1 MGAIGVAETSDY
13 KLDRIRFRHR
23 RCVALPLS
31 PVGSGE
37 DFLRIRVEAAK
48 FFMDD
53 TESESMISQSIFK
66 AYDIRGVIGKTLDAD
81 VARSIGRAF
90 GSEVRAQGGDAVVV
104 ARDGRLSG
112 PELVGALADGL
123 RAAGVD
129 VVDVGMV
136 PTPVGYFAASVP
148 LALSGGER
156 RVDSCIVVT
165 GSHNPP
171 DYNGFKMVLRGAA
184 IYGDQ
189 IQGLYKRIVD
199 ARFETGNGSY
209 ERYDV
214 ADQYV
219 ERIVG
224 DIRLARPLKLV
235 VDAGNGVAG
244 PLATRLFKALGCE
257 LVELFTDID
266 GNFPNHHP
274 DPAHPENLQDVIA
287 KLKTTDAEIGFAFDG
302 DGDRLGVVTKDGQII
317 YPDRQLMLFA
327 EEVLSRNPGAQ
338 IIYDVKCTRN
348 LAQWVR
354 EKGGEPLMWK
364 TGHSLVKAKLRE
376 TGAPLAGEMSGHVF
390 FKDRWYGFDDGLYT
404 GARLLEILARAA
416 DPSALLNGLPNA
428 VSTPELQLKLDEGEN
443 VKLIDKLRADAK
455 FDGADEVVTID
466 GLRVEYPDGFGL
478 ARSSNTTP
486 VVVLRFEA
494 SSDAALARIQD
505 DFRRALKAAKPDA
518 NLPF

>member
-1 MGAIGVAETSDY
+1 
-13 KLDRIRFRHR
+13 
-23 RCVALPLS
+23 
-31 PVGSGE
+31 
-37 DFLRIRVEAAK
+37 
-48 FFMDD
+48 
-53 TESESMISQSIFK
+53 
-66 AYDIRGVIGKTLDAD
+66 
-81 VARSIGRAF
+81 
-90 GSEVRAQGGDAVVV
+90 
-104 ARDGRLSG
+104 
-112 PELVGALADGL
+112 
-123 RAAGVD
+123 
-129 VVDVGMV
+129 MV

-148 LALSGGER
+148 LALKGGER
-156 RVDSCIVVT
+156 RIDSCIVVT

-184 IYGDQ
+184 IYGEQ
-189 IQGLYKRIVD
+189 IQALYRRIVD
-199 ARFETGNGSY
+199 ERFESGSGAY
-209 ERYDV
+209 EQYDV
-214 ADQYV
+214 ADQYID
-219 ERIVG
+219 RIVG
-224 DIRLARPLKLV
+224 DIRLARPLKIV

-244 PLATRLFKALGCE
+244 ELAPRLFKALGCE

-266 GNFPNHHP
+266 GTFPNHHP
-274 DPAHPENLQDVIA
+274 DPAHPENLQDVIRA
-287 KLKTTDAEIGFAFDG
+287 LRETDAEIGFAFDG

-338 IIYDVKCTRN
+338 IIYDVKCTRH
-348 LAQWVR
+348 LAQWVK

-404 GARLLEILARAA
+404 GARLLEILAKTAN
-416 DPSALLNGLPNA
+416 PSAVLNALPDA
-428 VSTPELQLKLDEGEN
+428 MCTPELQLKLEEGEN
-443 VKLIDKLRADAK
+443 FRLIERLQQDAK

-494 SSDAALARIQD
+494 ETQAGLKRIQE
-505 DFRRALKAAKPDA
+505 DFRRVLKAAKPDVE
-518 NLPF
+518 LPF

>member
-1 MGAIGVAETSDY
+1 
-13 KLDRIRFRHR
+13 
-23 RCVALPLS
+23 
-31 PVGSGE
+31 
-37 DFLRIRVEAAK
+37 
-48 FFMDD
+48 
-53 TESESMISQSIFK
+53 MISQSIFK
-66 AYDIRGVIGKTLDAD
+66 AYDIRGVIGKTLNAS
-81 VARSIGRAF
+81 VARSIGQAF

-112 PELVGALADGL
+112 PELIAALADGL

-148 LALSGGER
+148 LPLASGER

-184 IYGDQ
+184 IYGEQ
-189 IQGLYKRIVD
+189 IQALYRRIVAQD
-199 ARFETGNGSY
+199 YAEGSGSY
-209 ERYDV
+209 QQHDV
-214 ADQYV
+214 ADAYLQ
-219 ERIVG
+219 RIVG
-224 DIRLARPLKLV
+224 DIKLARPLKIV
-235 VDAGNGVAG
+235 VDTGNGVAG
-244 PLATRLFKALGCE
+244 ELAPRLFKALGCE
-257 LVELFTDID
+257 LVELFTEID

-274 DPAHPENLQDVIA
+274 DPAHPENLQDVIRA
-287 KLKTTDAEIGFAFDG
+287 LKETDAEIGFAFDG

-317 YPDRQLMLFA
+317 YPDRQMMLFA

-348 LAQWVR
+348 LAPWIR

-404 GARLLEILARAA
+404 GARLLEILARVA

-428 VSTPELQLKLDEGEN
+428 ESTPELQLKLEEGEN
-443 VKLIDKLRADAK
+443 VALIEKLRQDAK
-455 FDGADEVVTID
+455 FEGADEVITID

-494 SSDAALARIQD
+494 NSADALERIKGE
-505 DFRRALKAAKPDA
+505 FRRALTAAKPDA
-518 NLPF
+518 KLPF